1 MKPAP
6 HARPQ
11 DPRQHDRSHRPGW
24 LAHPVLSLVLAALW
38 LLMQQSL
45 APAHLLSAAV
55 LALVVPRLVHGFLG
69 PASRVHSVPA
79 AARLMGVVLWD
90 IVVSNVA
97 VARIVLNPAAR
108 PQPGWV
114 RVPLDTRHATAV
126 TLFAS
131 IITMTPGTVSC
142 VVDDEHWEIL
152 VHALDCDDPQAMA
165 QQMKQRYESP
175 LREIF
180 EGVRT

>member
-6 HARPQ
+6 HTRPQ
-11 DPRQHDRSHRPGW
+11 DPRQSARSRKPGW

-79 AARLMGVVLWD
+79 AARCQSAGRL
-90 IVVSNVA
+90 
-97 VARIVLNPAAR
+97 P
-108 PQPGWV
+108 
-114 RVPLDTRHATAV
+114 
-126 TLFAS
+126 
-131 IITMTPGTVSC
+131 TPGSTCST
-142 VVDDEHWEIL
+142 L
-152 VHALDCDDPQAMA
+152 RVHPC
-165 QQMKQRYESP
+165 RW
-175 LREIF
+175 
-180 EGVRT
+180 G